1 MLSDGVRTAYQEGK
15 GSITVRG
22 RAHIEDEMQAPPAKS
37 GGKRKGPAAK
47 SRTGAQKPLVVITEL
62 PYQVNK
68 VGQQGC
74 KCTAATRSPAWAR
87 LLHQLCAA
95 AG

>member
-22 RAHIEDEMQAPPAKS
+22 TAHIEDEMRAPPAKS
-37 GGKRKGPAAK
+37 GGKRKGSAAK
-47 SRTGAQKPLVVITEL
+47 SRTGAQKPLVIITEL

-74 KCTAATRSPAWAR
+74 RCTAATRCPAWAGLPH
-87 LLHQLCAA
+87 LLSAA

>member
-1 MLSDGVRTAYQEGK
+1 MPSDGIRTAYQEGK

-22 RAHIEDEMQAPPAKS
+22 RAHIEDEMHAPPAKP
-37 GGKRKGPAAK
+37 GGKRKGAAAK
-47 SRTGAQKPLVVITEL
+47 SRTGAQKPLVIITEL

-74 KCTAATRSPAWAR
+74 RCSAASTSPAWAR
-87 LLHQLCAA
+87 LLHLLCAA

>member
-22 RAHIEDEMQAPPAKS
+22 KAHIEDETRDPPAKP
-37 GGKRKGPAAK
+37 GGKRKGSAAK

-68 VGQQGC
+68 VGQQGGR
-74 KCTAATRSPAWAR
+74 CTAGAQSPAWAR
-87 LLHQLCAA
+87 LVHLLFAA